1 MFIFV
6 VQVAV
11 DIFTIGEYRPA
22 AVKLPL
28 LLHGTG
34 NLPVVPDAL
43 LLIAGAAAA
52 GTGRGGGAAAA
63 VAVCGGRGAAAAAAG
78 GADLRTWYTV
88 PVTYRW
94 YQTHYCY
101 LLPVLDTLLLL
112 ITGAGSTA
120 ASATAILVCKHTP
133 GTTFRYSSSTGT
145 GTYCYYLL
153 LRAANRGCC

>member
-43 LLIAGAAAA
+43 LL
-52 GTGRGGGAAAA
+52 
-63 VAVCGGRGAAAAAAG
+63 
-78 GADLRTWYTV
+78 
-88 PVTYRW
+88 
-94 YQTHYCY
+94 
-101 LLPVLDTLLLL
+101 L
-112 ITGAGSTA
+112 ITGTRHTTA
-120 ASATAILVCKHTP
+120 A
-133 GTTFRYSSSTGT
+133 
-145 GTYCYYLL
+145 YYW
-153 LRAANRGCC
+153 CW